1 MHRPIGSSRSTRAA
15 ALGIASLTLAAVVV
29 ACNGGGGAGRGGSQG
44 GRRALPSPAPIPTV
58 AAKSGTVKPSLTIA
72 GIVAPFQNVGISASL
87 SEPTLSVTVNEGDHV
102 TKGQVL
108 ATLDTTDLQANLAAA
123 IATTQGD
130 DARVASARYTASL
143 SYGQNPDQVR
153 QAQQALVQ
161 AQQTLAQA
169 QVDLDRDRQ
178 LVGSGYIPQQQYA
191 QQQTTVANDQ
201 AAVRSAQAALSSAQ
215 TNQNVNGNS
224 SQGLQAANVQSAIA
238 AAASSRASADQIR
251 AQIARA
257 QVISPVDGVIVNRN
271 LNPGEYPGSRT
282 IFTIQQLNQVYAMLN
297 ASSADI
303 FKITPGSYVSLRAGD
318 DQTGRTYSGRV
329 SAVLGQ
335 IQPGSTNFTVKALV
349 QNPDGRLQS
358 GVPVTATIALAPTT
372 GTSIPTGAFLDDTHS
387 TVMLDVNKTAKVT
400 QVRELASDGTVSIVS
415 GIRPGQILIAN
426 GQLGLQP
433 NQSLVPAAAAGA
445 GTGRRRGP
453 GGAPAADG
461 TAGPSGAPAA
471 SPEASA
477 SAEAAPTAAASEV
490 PSAAASGAPDA
501 SGSPAPRRHRRR
513 PSPGASPTGG

>member
-1 MHRPIGSSRSTRAA
+1 MYRPTGSSRSARAVV
-15 ALGIASLTLAAVVV
+15 LSVASLALTLVV
-29 ACNGGGGAGRGGSQG
+29 ACNTSPRGGPQA

-58 AAKSGTVKPSLTIA
+58 AAKTGTVKPSLTIA
-72 GIVAPFQNVGISASL
+72 GIIAPYQNVGISSSL
-87 SEPTLSVTVNEGDHV
+87 SEPTLSVAVNEGDHV
-102 TKGQVL
+102 TKGEVL

-130 DARVASARYTASL
+130 EARVDTAKYTASL

-169 QVDLDRDRQ
+169 QVDLGRDKQ
-178 LVGSGYIPQQQYA
+178 LVGNGYIPQQQYA
-191 QQQTTVANDQ
+191 QQVTTVANDQ

-215 TNQNVNGNS
+215 TNQRVNGDS
-224 SQGLQAANVQSAIA
+224 AQGLQAANVQSAVA

-318 DQTGRTYSGRV
+318 DQSGRTYSGHV
-329 SAVLGQ
+329 VAVLGQ

-358 GVPVTATIALAPTT
+358 GVPITATIALTPTT

-387 TVMLDVNKTAKVT
+387 SVMLDVNKTAKVM
-400 QVRELASDGTVSIVS
+400 QVHELASDGTQSIVT
-415 GIRPGQILIAN
+415 GIAPGQILIAN

-433 NQSLVPAAAAGA
+433 NQSLVPAAAAG
-445 GTGRRRGP
+445 GRRRGP
-453 GGAPAADG
+453 GA
-461 TAGPSGAPAA
+461 SGAPAA

-477 SAEAAPTAAASEV
+477 SAEVAPSDAASGAPAAAG
-490 PSAAASGAPDA
+490 SGAPDA
-501 SGSPAPRRHRRR
+501 SGSPAPHHRRHR
-513 PSPGASPTGG
+513 PAPDASPTGG